1 MPKCN
6 REEVPAVARW
16 RSRVLLAGPLVVA
29 GEVSGAGDGP
39 IPPPVGFWASTNSV
53 AVSVSDG
60 RFSRP
65 LTLAAKLRESRA

>member
-16 RSRVLLAGPLVVA
+16 RSRVLLEGPLVVA